1 MSGYDLAETLPWM
14 RAGTAVLFDTVDRL
28 ADDQLREPSRLPGWT
43 RAHVVGHLARNAEAL
58 TRLATWAR
66 TGVETPMYAS
76 RERRN
81 ADIEASAQLPAQRLR
96 AELVDTATALDSAFD
111 QLDDSAWRAAVRN
124 AQAKIIPA
132 TALPWMRV
140 REVWLHAVDLDAGP
154 RMADLPA
161 GLLDALLTEVTEALS
176 DDPDCPAAV
185 LEPVDRERVWR
196 LGPQDGPEEG
206 PQQGPVIVRGT
217 AADLTGWLVG
227 RTGAAGLSARGTDG
241 EVPVPH
247 VPRWL

>member
-1 MSGYDLAETLPWM
+1 
-14 RAGTAVLFDTVDRL
+14 VDRL